1 VNRVRRISSY
11 IDRLLRQRRP
21 GRFVPTDDE
30 ADALRAAIALRTAGP
45 EGALPRPEFL
55 AELRTRVA
63 TEMARTGEAAEPEPV
78 RRPTGRRRQV
88 LAGTAAAAASAVV
101 AVVVDRTV
109 AAPTTA
115 QPADPPAPTLS
126 PSDGTWHTILASAE
140 LAEGDARTFDTGAVT
155 GYLHRLGG
163 VVRARSGVC
172 THQACRLTLNLPERR
187 LDCPCHRT
195 FFALDGEVVR
205 YQLRTKPA
213 RLPEI
218 LAREQDG
225 QIQVFVPR
233 PS

>member
-1 VNRVRRISSY
+1 VNQVRRISSY

-30 ADALRAAIALRTAGP
+30 ADVLRAAIALRAADP

-55 AELRTRVA
+55 ADLRAKVA
-63 TEMARTGEAAEPEPV
+63 TEMARTGEPEPEPQV
-78 RRPTGRRRQV
+78 KRPAGRRRQV
-88 LAGTAAAAASAVV
+88 LAGSAAAAASAVV
-101 AVVVDRTV
+101 AVVVDRTIV
-109 AAPTTA
+109 P
-115 QPADPPAPTLS
+115 PPAAEPSPTLS
-126 PSDGTWHTILASAE
+126 PSDGAWHTVLASDE
-140 LAEGDARTFDTGAVT
+140 LAEGDARTFEAGAVT
-155 GYLHRLGG
+155 GYLHRAGG
-163 VVRARSGVC
+163 VVSARSGIC

-195 FFALDGEVVR
+195 FFALDGEVVH

-233 PS
+233 TG

>member
-1 VNRVRRISSY
+1 VIGVRRISSY

-30 ADALRAAIALRTAGP
+30 ADALRAAIALRSADP
-45 EGALPRPEFL
+45 EGAMPRPEFL
-55 AELRTRVA
+55 ADLRTRVA
-63 TEMARTGEAAEPEPV
+63 AQMARTGEVSDPEPV

-88 LAGTAAAAASAVV
+88 LAGTAAAAAAAAV

-109 AAPTTA
+109 AAPSVA
-115 QPADPPAPTLS
+115 EPSPTLS

-140 LAEGDARTFDTGAVT
+140 LAEGDAKTFDTGAVT
-155 GYLHRLGG
+155 GYLHRVGG
-163 VVRARSGVC
+163 VVSARSGIC
-172 THQACRLTLNLPERR
+172 THQACKLMLNVPEQR

-233 PS
+233 PAGD

>member
-1 VNRVRRISSY
+1 MRRISSY

-30 ADALRAAIALRTAGP
+30 ADALRAAIALRAADP
-45 EGALPRPEFL
+45 EGAMPRPEFL
-55 AELRTRVA
+55 AGLRTKVA
-63 TEMARTGEAAEPEPV
+63 AEMARTGESEPGPGREVSHP
-78 RRPTGRRRQV
+78 PTGRRRQV

-109 AAPTTA
+109 AAPSTA
-115 QPADPPAPTLS
+115 EPSPTLS
-126 PSDGTWHTILASAE
+126 PSDGAWHTILASEE

-155 GYLHRLGG
+155 GYLHRVGG
-163 VVRARSGVC
+163 VVSARSGVC
-172 THQACRLTLNLPERR
+172 THQACRLVLNLPERR

-205 YQLRTKPA
+205 YQLSTKPA

-233 PS
+233 TTED

>member
-1 VNRVRRISSY
+1 VIQVRRISSY

-30 ADALRAAIALRTAGP
+30 ADAMRAAIALRTADP
-45 EGALPRPEFL
+45 EGAMPRPEFL
-55 AELRTRVA
+55 AELRSKVA
-63 TEMARTGEAAEPEPV
+63 TQMARTGESEPEAA
-78 RRPTGRRRQV
+78 RRPAGRRRQV
-88 LAGTAAAAASAVV
+88 LAGTAAAAAAAAV

-109 AAPTTA
+109 AAPSVA
-115 QPADPPAPTLS
+115 EPSPTLS
-126 PSDGTWHTILASAE
+126 PSDGVWHPVLASAE
-140 LAEGDARTFDTGAVT
+140 LAEGDAKTFDTGAVT
-155 GYLHRLGG
+155 GYLHRLEG
-163 VVRARSGVC
+163 VVSARSGVC
-172 THQACRLTLNLPERR
+172 THQACKLMLNLPERR

-195 FFALDGEVVR
+195 FFALDGEVVH

-233 PS
+233 PPEN

>member
-1 VNRVRRISSY
+1 MRRISSY

-21 GRFVPTDDE
+21 RRFVPTDDE
-30 ADALRAAIALRTAGP
+30 ADALRAAIALRAAEP
-45 EGALPRPEFL
+45 EGAMPRPEFL
-55 AELRTRVA
+55 ADLRVKVA
-63 TEMARTGEAAEPEPV
+63 AEMARTGEPEPEV
-78 RRPTGRRRQV
+78 TRRPAGRRRQL

-109 AAPTTA
+109 VAPSAAEPS
-115 QPADPPAPTLS
+115 PTLS
-126 PSDGTWHTILASAE
+126 PSDGVWHPVLASDE
-140 LAEGDARTFDTGAVT
+140 LTEGEAKTFDTGAVT
-155 GYLHRLGG
+155 GYLHRLDG
-163 VVRARSGVC
+163 VVSARSGVC
-172 THQACRLTLNLPERR
+172 THQACKLVLNLPERR

-233 PS
+233 TG

>member
-1 VNRVRRISSY
+1 VNQVRRISSY
-11 IDRLLRQRRP
+11 IDRLLRRRRP

-30 ADALRAAIALRTAGP
+30 ADAMRAAIALRAADP
-45 EGALPRPEFL
+45 EGAMPRPEFL
-55 AELRTRVA
+55 AELRSKVA
-63 TEMARTGEAAEPEPV
+63 TQMARTGEPEPEP
-78 RRPTGRRRQV
+78 RPRPTGRRRQV

-109 AAPTTA
+109 ATPSVAEPS
-115 QPADPPAPTLS
+115 PTLS
-126 PSDGTWHTILASAE
+126 PTDGAWHTVLASAE

-163 VVRARSGVC
+163 VVSARSGVC
-172 THQACRLTLNLPERR
+172 THQACRLVLNLPESR

-205 YQLRTKPA
+205 YQLATKPA
-213 RLPEI
+213 RLPAI
-218 LAREQDG
+218 QAREQDG

-233 PS
+233 TAGD

>member
-1 VNRVRRISSY
+1 VSRVRRISSY

-30 ADALRAAIALRTAGP
+30 AEAMRAAIALRAADP
-45 EGALPRPEFL
+45 EGAMPRPEFL
-55 AELRTRVA
+55 AELRGRVA
-63 TEMARTGEAAEPEPV
+63 TQMARTGESEPEPV
-78 RRPTGRRRQV
+78 RRPAGRRRHL
-88 LAGTAAAAASAVV
+88 LAGTAAAAGAAVV

-109 AAPTTA
+109 ASPSVAEPS
-115 QPADPPAPTLS
+115 PTLS
-126 PSDGTWHTILASAE
+126 PTDGAWQTILASDE
-140 LAEGDARTFDTGAVT
+140 LAEGDARTFDTGTVT
-155 GYLHRLGG
+155 GYLHRAGG
-163 VVRARSGVC
+163 VVSARSGIC
-172 THQACRLTLNLPERR
+172 THQACKLMLNLPERR

-205 YQLRTKPA
+205 YQLAVKPA

-233 PS
+233 AG